1 MPIDRVDSQKLIF
14 PQEIGPSRS
23 AGRARPE
30 MATEVGGSRETSFT
44 RAMGEAIDDV
54 NELQHVSAEKI
65 EAFVRG
71 EDVPLHEVVLAQEE
85 AEIGFRLLLETRNR
99 LLRAYQ
105 EVLRTPM

>member
-1 MPIDRVDSQKLIF
+1 MGIDRIDSQKLVF
-14 PQEIGPSRS
+14 PQEIGRSRS
-23 AGRARPE
+23 TERSRPE
-30 MATEVGGSRETSFT
+30 AGMEAPGGRPTSFT
-44 RAMGEAIDDV
+44 RALGEAIGDV
-54 NELQHVSAEKI
+54 NQLQNISAEKV

-85 AEIGFRLLLETRNR
+85 AEISFRLLLETRNR